1 MTDARI
7 NELLAL
13 SERTSVGGEQVDAWC
28 EMASSDDPMDD
39 EEAVCGMSEGVLA
52 LADEYTVLLAT
63 KAGLAEALEEIRRL
77 SKILVEITLAAVDQ
91 VGRDQAAAGVA
102 GEHNDIEYM
111 FKAFTKLNCH
121 RNALKTLLLDLL
133 ADVESCGGP
142 CGRPEL
148 LARIDAAIKGAE

>member
-28 EMASSDDPMDD
+28 EMASSDDP
-39 EEAVCGMSEGVLA
+39 EWTLVVYGMSEGVLA

-91 VGRDQAAAGVA
+91 VGGAPAVADARDAEIKRLRG
-102 GEHNDIEYM
+102 
-111 FKAFTKLNCH
+111 
-121 RNALKTLLLDLL
+121 LL
-133 ADVESCGGP
+133 AKIYDENDLGVETC
-142 CGRPEL
+142 EQV
-148 LARIDAAIKGAE
+148 IAALEGAP

>member
-28 EMASSDDPMDD
+28 EMASSDDPMAG
-39 EEAVCGMSEGVLA
+39 ELVVYGMSEGVLA

-91 VGRDQAAAGVA
+91 VGGAPAVADARDAEIKRLRG
-102 GEHNDIEYM
+102 
-111 FKAFTKLNCH
+111 
-121 RNALKTLLLDLL
+121 LL
-133 ADVESCGGP
+133 AKIYDENDLGVETC
-142 CGRPEL
+142 EQV
-148 LARIDAAIKGAE
+148 IAALEGAP